1 MTNWDINPATVNQVL
16 AETSGAADGIATA
29 LGGAA
34 DGASMGV
41 GSVGLGAC
49 SKAQS
54 NLIATAIQSYF
65 DDRKASISQTM
76 YRIVG
81 VMNATVDACNAVG
94 EGHEQMAQDIQTRI
108 ASACESGDFTSLLPD
123 R

>member
-1 MTNWDINPATVNQVL
+1 MEMETVL
-16 AETSGAADGIATA
+16 AAADTSRRLTEGNS
-29 LGGAA
+29 GC
-34 DGASMGV
+34 V

-54 NLIATAIQSYF
+54 NLIATAVQSYF
-65 DDRKASISQTM
+65 DDRRASISQTM

-81 VMNATVDACNAVG
+81 IMNATVDACNAVG